1 MRPGCDRPAAA
12 RVAFDPV
19 ALQLWL
25 DPLALHVAP
34 VQELCELH
42 IERLTIPRGWT
53 ATDRRPSAGADPLAA
68 VTAPTGVAAPTET
81 EGATVASVDE
91 PRDAAPQVEAPQV
104 DEPQVEEPQLEEPQV
119 DEPQVEEQS
128 ARSMIEPGEPESPP
142 APEPPRRRRRARS
155 GEEPSLLSRAFAL
168 SGPQESVLTT
178 GQAGPGS
185 SEDAP
190 E

>member
-81 EGATVASVDE
+81 EGATVASADE
-91 PRDAAPQVEAPQV
+91 PRDAAPQVE
-104 DEPQVEEPQLEEPQV
+104 EPQV
-119 DEPQVEEQS
+119 DEPQLEERS